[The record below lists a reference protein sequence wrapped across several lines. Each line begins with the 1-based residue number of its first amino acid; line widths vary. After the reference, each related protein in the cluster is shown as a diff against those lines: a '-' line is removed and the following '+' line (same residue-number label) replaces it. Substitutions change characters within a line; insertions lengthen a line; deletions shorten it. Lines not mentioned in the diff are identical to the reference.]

1 MNCHM
6 LIQYTSRLKK
16 LTLDNLCGQPYI
28 KVIHCRN
35 LEQNQGSMI
44 YAYCVSSTLLN
55 AKGCIIHVKYYL
67 LYRMCYAWN
76 SNIALKRTRLLRK
89 ELEAMDKNVENG
101 NIDFDYW
108 LSCMITIIFV
118 NFPLII
124 NIYILCGALYTSY
137 FHTFVVCKICRRLKL
152 RSWRNYANS

>member
-1 MNCHM
+1 M
-6 LIQYTSRLKK
+6 
-16 LTLDNLCGQPYI
+16 
-28 KVIHCRN
+28 IHCRN

-108 LSCMITIIFV
+108 LRCMITIIFV

-137 FHTFVVCKICRRLKL
+137 FHTFVVCTICRRLKL
-152 RSWRNYANS
+152 RSQRNYANSWKHVPVILHAISKNEWNSIRC